1 MLFQLVQIEVMSDG
15 RVAGATPSEPLFE
28 LQEDAAA
35 MAEFAAA
42 RSGDD
47 FGYDA
52 DGDCWWA
59 SRGGHGMLLFI
70 VRPLAASQIDAAA

>member
-1 MLFQLVQIEVMSDG
+1 MLFQLVQIEVKSDG
-15 RVAGATPSEPLFE
+15 QVAAMTPSEPLFE
-28 LQEDAAA
+28 LQQHATA

-42 RSGDD
+42 RSGVE

-59 SRGGHGMLLFI
+59 NNGDGRMQIFI
-70 VRPLAASQIDAAA
+70 VRAVAARDLDAAA